1 MVYYIDPQNSEIS
14 QNRRESAETIAGAG
28 RFIAGGLA
36 LLRKSINSVESS
48 SRYIDAT
55 MKRSNRQFFG
65 ALTLA
70 AALLAA
76 PVAVADDLQQAF
88 EHVFH
93 NAGAAPHGEAAPRVV
108 APGYTSGYGP
118 TYGTPLDLQLA
129 SLASAERG
137 RIGVAALD
145 LSSGRNIAVLGDQPF
160 PLASTGK
167 VAIVATFLDGVD
179 QGRFHLYDSYP
190 LLLPVPSRKFSSSVA
205 PVRPGPSYSA
215 QELIELALT
224 RSDNHATDA
233 LLAAMGGPQAVDRWL
248 HRVGIGE
255 MRLDRDITTLV
266 RDDGAINPA
275 TTIDVR
281 DSTTPQAMVRLL
293 SGLYEGQW
301 LSPASREVLL
311 GAMSRCQT
319 GVHRMRAAIPDEAL
333 VGHKTGTL
341 ANTSSDVGMIRTPDG
356 HTIALAIYVTGQGS
370 KPEREQ
376 RIAAI
381 ARAIYNGYQSSGQP
395 AAGEHLAMG
404 TIGR

>member
-1 MVYYIDPQNSEIS
+1 M
-14 QNRRESAETIAGAG
+14 
-28 RFIAGGLA
+28 
-36 LLRKSINSVESS
+36 
-48 SRYIDAT
+48 
-55 MKRSNRQFFG
+55 
-65 ALTLA
+65 TLA

-76 PVAVADDLQQAF
+76 PVAVADDLEQAF
-88 EHVFH
+88 DHVFR
-93 NAGAAPHGEAAPRVV
+93 NAPVAAHTEPAPRMAIPGSGSGTGAAYRPI
-108 APGYTSGYGP
+108 YGS
-118 TYGTPLDLQLA
+118 PLDSQLA
-129 SLASAERG
+129 TLASSERG

-145 LSSGRNIAVLGDQPF
+145 LSSGRSIAVLGDQPF

-179 QGRFHLYDSYP
+179 QGRFHLYDTYP
-190 LLLPVPSRKFSSSVA
+190 LMLPMPSRKFSSSVA

-233 LLAAMGGPQAVDRWL
+233 LLAAMGGPQVVDHWL
-248 HRVGIGE
+248 RHVGIGD

-266 RDDGAINPA
+266 RDDGAVNPA

-293 SGLYEGQW
+293 GGLYEGQW
-301 LSPASREVLL
+301 LSPSSRDVLL

-319 GVHRMRAAIPDEAL
+319 GLHRMHGAIPDEAL

-356 HTIALAIYVTGQGS
+356 HTIAVAIYVTGQGS
-370 KPEREQ
+370 KPGRES

-381 ARAIYNGYQSSGQP
+381 TRAIYEGYQTSGQANEP
-395 AAGEHLAMG
+395 EHLAMG
-404 TIGR
+404 PTGR